1 MLRTYINTYIHLDIY
16 VHPIHHV
23 TLHYISGSTA
33 FTALVKAVSQ
43 SPDELGRCL
52 SDVEHIRDK
61 EFANFFWTAYDD
73 VRRRKLGF
81 KHFSEE
87 TDGEFWLELQNL
99 MHKYY
104 YLLTKFVFS

>member
-1 MLRTYINTYIHLDIY
+1 MKPFSYTN
-16 VHPIHHV
+16 V
-23 TLHYISGSTA
+23 TLRYLSGSTA
-33 FTALVKAVSQ
+33 FTALVKVVSK
-43 SPDELGRCL
+43 SPEELGRCL

-61 EFANFFWTAYDD
+61 EFANFFWTLYDD

-81 KHFSEE
+81 KSFSEE

-104 YLLTKFVFS
+104 YLT